1 MLIVMDG
8 MTFVI
13 IPDRKSGRWRN
24 HKRPG
29 QAKPELQQQQHQHQ
43 PEPAEDGVYKALLP
57 LFEQTDTIIQTK

>member
-13 IPDRKSGRWRN
+13 ILDRKSGRWRN

-29 QAKPELQQQQHQHQ
+29 QAKTPR
-43 PEPAEDGVYKALLP
+43 PFPFTWY
-57 LFEQTDTIIQTK
+57 